1 MVVEISINYWA
12 VLAAGA
18 ASFVIGMI
26 WYAPG
31 VFGNAWMRA
40 GKFSKES
47 MDEAHKKGMAWRFF
61 TMFLGSLLIAYI
73 LAHFVQYTSS
83 ATFAMGMTTGF
94 WVWLG
99 FVVPVLIG
107 SVLWENKSFAYYLI
121 NVAFHLVSLLV
132 MGGILAAWA

>member
-1 MVVEISINYWA
+1 MVIEISINYWA
-12 VLAAGA
+12 VLTAGV
-18 ASFVIGMI
+18 ASFVLGMI

-31 VFGNAWMRA
+31 VFGNAWMRL

-47 MDEAHKKGMAWRFF
+47 MDEARKKGMAWRFL

-83 ATFAMGMTTGF
+83 MTFAMGMTTGF

-107 SVLWENKSFAYYLI
+107 SVLWENKPFTYYLI
-121 NVAFHLVSLLV
+121 NAAFHLVSLLV
-132 MGGILAAWA
+132 MGGILAVWR